1 MPESRTFTLGM
12 VLVAGL
18 VGFAV
23 HVDTALA
30 LVTAALVVCLAA
42 TLLPP
47 IAVVESLSPQV
58 AGRLVAAAVAIQV
71 AALVVTAR
79 AAAWA
84 TGLVGVLALAQALD
98 LRRLRAPLIAVTC
111 AIFCIVA
118 AVVVRSA
125 YENVPIDVFV
135 FQQMA
140 AAGLL
145 HGVDPYT
152 PRYPNLYDADTRV
165 YGPGVLDT
173 AGRLTVGFPY
183 PPASLLLVLP
193 GYLFGGDVRCTEI
206 VAVAG
211 SACLM
216 AMATGSAW
224 AGLTAS
230 LFLLTPR
237 VFYVPGHAWTEPLLV
252 FAFSLVMFCA
262 LRWRGA
268 LPCALR

>member
-193 GYLFGGDVRCTEI
+193 GFGGDVRCTEI

-237 VFYVPGHAWTEPLLV
+237 VFYVLGHAWTEPLLV